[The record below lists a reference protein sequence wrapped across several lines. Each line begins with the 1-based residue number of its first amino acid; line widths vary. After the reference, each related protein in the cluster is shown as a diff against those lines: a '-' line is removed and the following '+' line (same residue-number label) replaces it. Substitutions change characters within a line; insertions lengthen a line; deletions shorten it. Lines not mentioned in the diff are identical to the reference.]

1 MAHSA
6 QTLAVRLRGKRTKF
20 VPREINQE
28 REKKQKKEKKKAKKL
43 YSSVVSTRVRV
54 MVRSRALSI
63 MRAATSRVQSWLI
76 PTLAPEGVH
85 KSWWRRRGSVRG

>member
-6 QTLAVRLRGKRTKF
+6 QTLAVRLRGKRSKF

-28 REKKQKKEKKKAKKL
+28 REKKQKKETKKAKKL
-43 YSSVVSTRVRV
+43 YSYVVSTKV

-76 PTLAPEGVH
+76 PTLAPEGVQ